1 MKQLKV
7 KNARI
12 QRWLDYWTGWREVA
26 LVIGVAVLAAIALV
40 VATKVS
46 AL

>member
-7 KNARI
+7 RNPKV

-26 LVIGVAVLAAIALV
+26 LVIGVVILAAVALFI
-40 VATKVS
+40 ATKVS
-46 AL
+46 AM

>member
-7 KNARI
+7 KNPRI

-26 LVIGVAVLAAIALV
+26 LVIIAIVVAALFLIA
-40 VATKVS
+40 ATKVS

>member
-26 LVIGVAVLAAIALV
+26 LVIGVVILAAIALV

>member
-12 QRWLDYWTGWREVA
+12 QRWLDYFTGWREVA
-26 LVIGVAVLAAIALV
+26 LVIGVVILAAITV
-40 VATKVS
+40 IIATKVS
-46 AL
+46 AM